1 MNGYDFL
8 LLSMVIAIVG
18 IGLYNILPLLD
29 RLQTRLHAD
38 LAKLKGGSNTPPGS
52 SDIRWANRHALHF
65 VANAYSIAV
74 EKQIRSALRP
84 GETLT
89 DFVEAAVHRCLAERR
104 LEGDGIAPRL
114 QDRAARQDE
123 PLSAP
128 PEQGGK

>member
-38 LAKLKGGSNTPPGS
+38 LAKLKGGGNTPPGS
-52 SDIRWANRHALHF
+52 SDIRRANRHALHF

-74 EKQIRSALRP
+74 EKQIRNALRP

-89 DFVEAAVHRCLAERR
+89 DFIEAAVHRCLAERR
-104 LEGDGIAPRL
+104 LEGDVIACRL
-114 QDRAARQDE
+114 QGLPSRQEE
-123 PLSAP
+123 PP
-128 PEQGGK
+128 PTPREQEGT